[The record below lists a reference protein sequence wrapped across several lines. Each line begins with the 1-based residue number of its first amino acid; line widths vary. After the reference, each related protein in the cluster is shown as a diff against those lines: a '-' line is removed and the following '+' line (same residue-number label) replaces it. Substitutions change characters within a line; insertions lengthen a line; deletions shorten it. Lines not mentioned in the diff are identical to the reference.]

1 MIEVSKFGGQKF
13 FLNADHIELIEAQP
27 DTSILL
33 TNGKRF
39 VVREDVM
46 DVVQKVIEYQT
57 LIRSQR
63 PPNHGVIEEFQSI
76 EQATQAIKAAK
87 DAAKRG

>member
-1 MIEVSKFGGQKF
+1 MIEVSKFGGEKF
-13 FLNADHIELIEAQP
+13 FINADHIELIEAQP

-46 DVVQKVIEYQT
+46 EVVQKVIDYQT
-57 LIRSQR
+57 LIRSQS
-63 PPNHGVIEEFQSI
+63 PPRHGVVEGFDNID
-76 EQATQAIKAAK
+76 QATQVIKAARE
-87 DAAKRG
+87 AAKRG